1 MKQLTKERHEAICE
15 LRYAVSKKEPIKL
28 KVIMKIIDKLF
39 NRRYKEG
46 GLVHDYVKELEE
58 RLFTLENQNSVYG
71 FLGYKYE
78 KVFFNVDTRL
88 VKFSREL
95 PGCKITT
102 LKITSSKFK
111 DVKIEIHQDELE
123 KLIEQLKKGL
133 E

>member
-1 MKQLTKERHEAICE
+1 MSYETLIWIVIIMIGVCQLVVICDYYINKNKMKQLTKERHEAICE
-15 LRYAVSKKEPIKL
+15 L
-28 KVIMKIIDKLF
+28 
-39 NRRYKEG
+39 
-46 GLVHDYVKELEE
+46 KELEE

-102 LKITSSKFK
+102 LKIISSKYK
-111 DVKIEIHQDELE
+111 NVKIEIHQDELE